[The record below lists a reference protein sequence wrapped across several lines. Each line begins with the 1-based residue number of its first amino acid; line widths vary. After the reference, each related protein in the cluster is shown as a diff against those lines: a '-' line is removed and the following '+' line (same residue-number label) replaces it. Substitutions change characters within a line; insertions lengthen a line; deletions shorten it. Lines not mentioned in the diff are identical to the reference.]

1 MFDVSPFHVLNHEVC
16 NSQFSHSSL
25 NQLTTLIQL
34 KARAHSTFFRLTQ
47 LLLSLLF
54 QDFYELSILLTFTV
68 YAGSP
73 YVLIFACNWFT
84 GFLAAQMTVC
94 TVVQYN
100 MY

>member
-54 QDFYELSILLTFTV
+54 QDFYELSILLTF
-68 YAGSP
+68 
-73 YVLIFACNWFT
+73 
-84 GFLAAQMTVC
+84 AQAIHMS
-94 TVVQYN
+94 
-100 MY
+100 